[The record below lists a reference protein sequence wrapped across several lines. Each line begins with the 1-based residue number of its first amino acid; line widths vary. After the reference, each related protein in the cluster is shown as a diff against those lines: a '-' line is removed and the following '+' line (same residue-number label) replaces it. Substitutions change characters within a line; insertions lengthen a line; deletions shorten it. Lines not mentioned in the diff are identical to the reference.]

1 MKIMPQLKSDAETIN
16 LLRNH
21 NIHPTSQRVIIT
33 RTLFEKCTHLS
44 AEDVF
49 RLVNAD
55 DRRVS
60 KATVYNTLR
69 LLAEKGV
76 VREVIADPTRIFY
89 DPNTQPHHHFFDVT
103 SGKLTDI
110 SADQIHV
117 SNLPPLPL
125 GAQLEGVDV
134 IVSTPVTGTINIM
147 TYRPLRR

>member
-1 MKIMPQLKSDAETIN
+1 MNAQLKSDAEIAD
-16 LLRNH
+16 LLRSH
-21 NIHPTSQRVIIT
+21 DIHPTSQRVIIT
-33 RTLFEKCTHLS
+33 RLLFEKCTHLS

-55 DRRVS
+55 NRHVS
-60 KATVYNTLR
+60 KATVYNTLG

-89 DPNTQPHHHFFDVT
+89 DPNTQPHHHFFDVA

-117 SNLPPLPL
+117 SGLPPLPQ
-125 GAQLEGVDV
+125 GSRLEGVDV
-134 IVSTPVTGTINIM
+134 VV
-147 TYRPLRR
+147 RLRAEK